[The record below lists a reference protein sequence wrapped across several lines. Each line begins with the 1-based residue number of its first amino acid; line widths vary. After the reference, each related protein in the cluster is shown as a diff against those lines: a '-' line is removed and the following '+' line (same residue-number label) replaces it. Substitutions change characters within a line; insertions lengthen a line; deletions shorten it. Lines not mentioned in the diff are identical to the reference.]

1 MPIAR
6 PPVSSVNIDAT
17 RIYFP
22 HVTATEHLDAGSAVA
37 ILPESTIGAG
47 LHYALCGAQD
57 YTNLFVGFLAGDVE
71 DGGTAIVIVGRGS
84 KVTPLVENG
93 VPLIPNEDV
102 FLAMTAGRVTQ
113 EEIPIETH
121 TISFRVGSAISD
133 SEVIMSTEFPI
144 VAG

>member
-1 MPIAR
+1 
-6 PPVSSVNIDAT
+6 
-17 RIYFP
+17 
-22 HVTATEHLDAGSAVA
+22 
-37 ILPESTIGAG
+37 
-47 LHYALCGAQD
+47 
-57 YTNLFVGFLAGDVE
+57 LFVGFLAGDVE